1 MKTLDGSA
9 ALPDEAALAGGLA
22 SAARAAAH
30 SGTTDT

>member
-9 ALPDEAALAGGLA
+9 PPPDEAALAGGLA
-22 SAARAAAH
+22 AAAPAH